1 MQYAIKVIISAVI
14 ITVVSEI
21 SKRNSLGG
29 AIFASLPLTS
39 VLAMIWL
46 YRDTH
51 DLARISH
58 LSMGIFWLVL
68 PSLILFLALPFLLKR
83 GMSFYAS
90 LSIASAATVVGYFL
104 MTQLMRRFGV

>member
-1 MQYAIKVIISAVI
+1 MQYLIKIILSAII
-14 ITVVSEI
+14 ITLVSEV
-21 SKRNSLGG
+21 SKRNNLGG
-29 AIFASLPLTS
+29 AILASLPLTS

-51 DLARISH
+51 DVARISQ
-58 LSMGIFWLVL
+58 LSVGIFWLVL

-90 LSIASAATVVGYFL
+90 LSIASAATVVGYFV
-104 MTQLMRRFGV
+104 MTQFMRRFGV